1 MPNGRP
7 KEVLSDVENLA
18 EEKIDELM
26 NEFLMDYKEGSHE
39 AKGWPLANSAYIVSK
54 AAVNAYTRVLAKK
67 YSCFGINAI
76 SPGYIKTDMN
86 GGNGALTSDEGA
98 EPIVK
103 LALLKDG
110 SPSGCFF
117 SRGEEKSF

>member
-1 MPNGRP
+1 MPNERP
-7 KEVLSDVENLA
+7 KEILSDVENLT

-26 NEFLMDYKEGSHE
+26 NEFLKDYKEGSHE
-39 AKGWPLANSAYIVSK
+39 TKGWPLANSAYIVSK
-54 AAVNAYTRVLAKK
+54 AALNAYTRVLAKK
-67 YSCFGINAI
+67 YPCFSINAI

-86 GGNGALTSDEGA
+86 DGNGALTSDEGA

-103 LALLKDG
+103 LAIRDG
-110 SPSGCFF
+110 SPSGRFF